1 MFTRMDVIFM
11 NLFVQFR
18 AIPFHICT
26 LLTAMLLCSMP
37 TQAGTV
43 FYDFA
48 APFTQGLQVSATGFI
63 ETGGDPDGPLT
74 VEGGNLNSA
83 LIQWSFTWFDGEE
96 EFSVTSQQTE
106 LASFDGDAFL
116 FFDESS
122 DLVAWLLCTVR
133 CGVKDTADQPHF
145 FMTTSVAPSGGS
157 GGLLWLGTND
167 ILGTDCD
174 GDGPLGFICN
184 LVAGTGGQWTRRAS
198 VAAPEPAVA
207 GLLALGLLAVG
218 ATKRRKC

>member
-1 MFTRMDVIFM
+1 MFTRKDVIFM

-18 AIPFHICT
+18 AIPSHICT

-145 FMTTSVAPSGGS
+145 FMTTSVVRH
-157 GGLLWLGTND
+157 
-167 ILGTDCD
+167 
-174 GDGPLGFICN
+174 GF
-184 LVAGTGGQWTRRAS
+184 AGT
-198 VAAPEPAVA
+198 
-207 GLLALGLLAVG
+207 LLIGWGRMTFSGRTAMETARSDLFAIS
-218 ATKRRKC
+218 